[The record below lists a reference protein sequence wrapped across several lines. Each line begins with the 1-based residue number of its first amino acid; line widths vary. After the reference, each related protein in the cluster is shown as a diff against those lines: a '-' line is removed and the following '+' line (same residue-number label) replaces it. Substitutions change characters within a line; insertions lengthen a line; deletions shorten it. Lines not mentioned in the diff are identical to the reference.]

1 MKSLYWFL
9 IACVCV
15 CVWGCTDPIIPQ
27 NEQDLVVEGWI
38 EAGDHPIVMV
48 TTSVQVSQK
57 YQDWSV
63 LEENLVRWAKVTVS
77 DGENSVVLTG
87 KYNKDY
93 FPPYIYTTAKMEGE
107 VGKTYTLTVQ
117 YKGKTATATTT
128 IPEKVDL
135 EYVKVVSSSA
145 EDSEYNIIAGLKD
158 DPATKDYYRFFTKNT
173 KLDSTYIPSF
183 LGLINDDVLAEGIN
197 DVSVYSG
204 FVLNFGSEQRSPISF
219 QEDDVIS
226 IRFATMDEDTY
237 NYWEDYDDIS
247 SLSNNPFFPV
257 NKKIRSN
264 VSSGMGYWA
273 GYGSSYYMVSIADS
287 LALGRVWP
295 AKD

>member
-1 MKSLYWFL
+1 MKNLCWF
-9 IACVCV
+9 IFICVCT
-15 CVWGCTDPIIPQ
+15 WGCTDPIIPQ

-48 TTSVQVSQK
+48 TTSVQVSQT

-63 LEENLVRWAKVTVS
+63 LEENIVRWAKVTVS
-77 DGENSVVLTG
+77 DGKDTVVLTG
-87 KYNKDY
+87 KFNKDY

-128 IPEKVDL
+128 VPEKVEL
-135 EYVKVVSSSA
+135 EYVRVVRSDTD
-145 EDSEYNIIAGLKD
+145 EGRYNIIAGLKD
-158 DPATKDYYRFFTKNT
+158 NPETKDYYRFFAKNT
-173 KLDSTYIPSF
+173 KLDSIYVPSF

-197 DVSVYSG
+197 EVSVFSG
-204 FVLNFGSEQRSPISF
+204 FVLNFGSEQRSPVSF
-219 QEDDVIS
+219 QEDDVIC
-226 IRFATMDEDTY
+226 IRFAAMDEDSY

-247 SLSNNPFFPV
+247 SLSTNPFFPV

-273 GYGSSYYMVSIADS
+273 GYGSSYYRVSIADS

-295 AKD
+295 ASEE